1 LKLLGQSL
9 RKFNNMAKKKNSND
23 NVLAMLAHLLGLVSY
38 FVGPLIIYLIQKD
51 KKDFVY
57 ENAKHALNFQI
68 SLILYYFIS
77 SMLVLLLI
85 GLVLLWALSIFAL
98 VVIII
103 ASVKAYQG
111 EVYKYPLEIEFIK

>member
-1 LKLLGQSL
+1 
-9 RKFNNMAKKKNSND
+9 MAKKKNSND